1 MEILDIQMNQWSSR
15 LRDDLGILPN
25 ESQSLASTIE
35 KEVSRL
41 SLSEKDEIR
50 NSSPI
55 SVNIRL
61 DELVAFQGWMDFAN
75 TQRRNPVIVRAQ
87 VIAQNYICFVYLK
100 ETWFEV
106 LHKFMPEESATSK
119 SCAFLLSR
127 PIRFFRNAISHGNW
141 KYKDD
146 FSGIEY
152 WDRKDQS
159 SPYTYSE
166 VSQQELDFWQIL
178 SRVTAYAT
186 FLSLK

>member
-15 LRDDLGILPN
+15 LRDDLN
-25 ESQSLASTIE
+25 VSLEHSRRFASVVGE
-35 KEVSRL
+35 EVSKL
-41 SLSEKDEIR
+41 STSAKEEIQH
-50 NSSPI
+50 SSP
-55 SVNIRL
+55 VPVKNRL
-61 DELVAFQGWMDFAN
+61 EELIAFQGWMDFAH
-75 TQRRNPVIVRAQ
+75 TQKHNPVIVRAQ
-87 VIAQNYICFVYLK
+87 VITQNYICFVYLK

-119 SCAFLLSR
+119 SCTFLLSR

-152 WDRKDQS
+152 WDRKDKS
-159 SPYTYSE
+159 SSYTHLE
-166 VSQQELDFWQIL
+166 VGQQELEFWQTL